1 MQSISAISIT
11 PAVNGWLAN
20 TYQPRI
26 LHVFDYVCNL
36 INEHGEVLSVVAPQI
51 GNGPFNIVVEDDNNF
66 TEQLGL
72 ESLVSTSRTQIT
84 LGDLTIRMPDAK
96 LWNPQPDWEVLHA
109 KRDDITRQLSAL
121 PNIDYLKLSGFD
133 TPLDDHSGLLNHQHL
148 PITPIS
154 NSLIS
159 SLVNTNLAS
168 SLKAAQQLA
177 GLGIGLT
184 PAGDDFIMG
193 AILAAWILHPP
204 DVASELAKEI
214 TDTVAPLTTSLSA
227 ALLKSA
233 GRGEA
238 GQVWHDL
245 FDALISADKMVIQES
260 VDQLLSVGHT
270 SGADALTGFL
280 GVFNSYAEQK

>member
-1 MQSISAISIT
+1 
-11 PAVNGWLAN
+11 
-20 TYQPRI
+20 
-26 LHVFDYVCNL
+26 
-36 INEHGEVLSVVAPQI
+36 
-51 GNGPFNIVVEDDNNF
+51 
-66 TEQLGL
+66 
-72 ESLVSTSRTQIT
+72 
-84 LGDLTIRMPDAK
+84 
-96 LWNPQPDWEVLHA
+96 
-109 KRDDITRQLSAL
+109 L

-233 GRGEA
+233 GRGDA